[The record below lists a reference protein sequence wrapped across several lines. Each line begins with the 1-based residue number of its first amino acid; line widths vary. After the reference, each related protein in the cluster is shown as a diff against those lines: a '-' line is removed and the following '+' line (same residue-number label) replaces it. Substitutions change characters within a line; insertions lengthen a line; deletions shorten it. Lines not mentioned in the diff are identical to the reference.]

1 MPSTIRPRRAEV
13 FARRDRGETITTA
26 DLLAA
31 DTRDDADDPEGAR
44 ARLHALASSLTQR
57 GGIPHHVWWIPAEG
71 RRPASYCV
79 LPSAY
84 ASADWVR
91 VQS

>member
-1 MPSTIRPRRAEV
+1 MASTIRPHRAEV
-13 FARRDRGETITTA
+13 FARRERGETITTA

-31 DTRDDADDPEGAR
+31 DAADDAADPDGAMH
-44 ARLHALASSLTQR
+44 RLRSRASSLSER
-57 GGIPHHVWWIPAEG
+57 SGIPHHVWRVPGAG
-71 RRPASYCV
+71 LRPASLCV